1 MLKIKLIVCAAV
13 ALIAAVVTT
22 FLFSRDSISYCKSAI
37 RTSGNTVLLS
47 EQDIISS
54 VILTDSSGNIS
65 DRITLVNAN
74 PFGLSYRSY
83 HDLTADENGDIYVS
97 CTVYGSNNSV
107 FYEIYKLNFTL
118 SIAER
123 IWRSEENSLIDSF
136 CAQSVEGRL
145 FVTTDKDGE
154 TSAFEYRDGSLV
166 QLETKCPNEFSY
178 NKIIYINGSE
188 YAYAEEIGVFKDG
201 ERLYPQSGTA
211 NVNGFN
217 YDNGIVSFVDIG
229 SRKTIHYDT
238 AHSTFYE
245 TPCDLADFE
254 RMQGITAYSDGA
266 ILCSYESE
274 GKLTGESM
282 NSSQIVLY
290 SELSGALSI
299 KTFIKSLIVSLL
311 LMGFVL
317 LVYRVLFVRRK
328 NKKKFRSI
336 PSSATALSTVISL
349 ILVAII
355 CPTVYATAIRMNDSW
370 NSFLNGKDSQFLPGY
385 ISVFTLDDNNG
396 SVLKLNAADCEQIDK
411 VITDYHTSL
420 AENGDK
426 QCQFLLFVLYD
437 DVPYCIYRTGRYEA
451 VPAVYTV
458 SSDGAYK
465 IAQSLKDDIPSSF
478 TDKRTTGTFK
488 YTIFPFTMYYEH
500 HEDYTLV
507 PETVCICTE
516 ADFYRTMQNNVAA
529 VAITT
534 SVILGVTILLL
545 IITNILL
552 RVNMRKLN
560 RLRNAFGRYKKSK
573 DPGEFTV
580 SGNDEVSA
588 TGDALTLMTESIR
601 VHERDLSIGNRKYR
615 CLMSDGVLR
624 LLGTGEASKINLGD
638 YITKNALLVR
648 FVFNGDS
655 EVFERAG
662 KFAEEYGGGV
672 LSFNSRK
679 ADLCF
684 TDKDMFADI
693 LKALSRLDY
702 PYRLLASYGELQAG
716 SAGDVQNAW
725 LVALSQELVEFDR
738 LCYGDFDLPKITVF
752 ESCAE
757 WLNEADYTPVGID
770 GAEYYG
776 LKGGEQYADE
786 KVQSDTDHHSDTS
799 YSGSGSFVH

>member
-13 ALIAAVVTT
+13 ALIVAVATT
-22 FLFSRDSISYCKSAI
+22 FLFSRDSISYCKSAVKAG
-37 RTSGNTVLLS
+37 RNTVLLS

-54 VILTDSSGNIS
+54 VILTDELGNIS
-65 DRITLVNAN
+65 DRVTLVNAN

-83 HDLTADENGDIYVS
+83 HDVTADNNGDIYVS
-97 CTVYGSNNSV
+97 CTVYGSGNSV
-107 FYEIYKLNFTL
+107 FYEIYKLNFTF

-136 CAQSVEGRL
+136 RAQCADGRL
-145 FVTTDKDGE
+145 FVTTDNDGQ
-154 TSAFEYRDGSLV
+154 TGVFEYKDGSLV
-166 QLETKCPNEFSY
+166 QLETKCPKEFSY
-178 NKIIYINGSE
+178 NNIIYINGAE
-188 YAYAEEIGVFKDG
+188 YAYSEGTGIFKDG
-201 ERLYPQSGTA
+201 KMLYPQNGTA

-217 YDNGIVSFVDIG
+217 YDNGIISFVDID
-229 SRKTIHYDT
+229 SKKTVHYNISDG
-238 AHSTFYE
+238 TFSE
-245 TPCDLADFE
+245 TPCDFADFE
-254 RMQGITAYSDGA
+254 RMEGITAYSDGTL
-266 ILCSYESE
+266 LCSYESE

-282 NSSQIVLY
+282 NGTQTVLY

-311 LMGFVL
+311 LMGFAL
-317 LVYRVLFVRRK
+317 LVYRLLFVRRK

-336 PSSATALSTVISL
+336 PSSATALSTAISL
-349 ILVAII
+349 VLVAAI
-355 CPTVYATAIRMNDSW
+355 CPMVYSTAIRMNDSW
-370 NSFLNGKDSQFLPGY
+370 NSFLDGKDSQFLPGY
-385 ISVFTLDDNNG
+385 ISLFELDDNG
-396 SVLKLNAADCEQIDK
+396 KLNTADCEQLDK

-420 AENGDK
+420 AENGYK
-426 QCQFLLFVLYD
+426 QCQFLLCTLYD
-437 DVPYCIYRTGRYEA
+437 GIPYCIYRTGRYEA

-458 SSDGAYK
+458 SLDGADR
-465 IAQSLKDDIPSSF
+465 IAQSLKDNNPLSF

-488 YTIFPFTMYYEH
+488 YTIFPFTMYKYN
-500 HEDYTLV
+500 EDYTTIS
-507 PETVCICTE
+507 ETVCICTE
-516 ADFYRTMQNNVAA
+516 TDFYRTMQNNVAA
-529 VAITT
+529 IAVTT
-534 SVILGVTILLL
+534 SVIIIVTILLL

-560 RLRNAFGRYKKSK
+560 RLKNAFGKYKKSK
-573 DPGEFTV
+573 EPAEFTM

-588 TGDALTLMTESIR
+588 TGEALTIMTESIR

-624 LLGTGEASKINLGD
+624 LLGTGEASKINFGD

-655 EVFERAG
+655 EVVERAG

-679 ADLCF
+679 ADICF
-684 TDKDMFADI
+684 TDKDMFPDI

-702 PYRLLASYGELQAG
+702 PYKLLASYGELQAG
-716 SAGDVQNAW
+716 SAGDSQNAW

-738 LCYGDFDLPKITVF
+738 LCFGGFDLPKITVF
-752 ESCAE
+752 ESCSE
-757 WLNEADYTPVGID
+757 WLNEADYMPVSID

-786 KVQSDTDHHSDTS
+786 KVQGDTDYHSDSS
-799 YSGSGSFVH
+799 YSGSGDFVH